1 MNRPLIAAGAGLLWF
16 AALAVAIVTDHSV
29 IAYLLWAPVLLP
41 AVWHVTAYR
50 SLPPETDMQPI
61 RYGRE
66 KGLFTFIADQVGGP
80 CPDCGVAKGMFH
92 TPGCDVER
100 CPRCGGQLISC
111 GHHNE
116 VEVVSP
122 YPISA

>member
-1 MNRPLIAAGAGLLWF
+1 MKRALIVGGGLLWF
-16 AALAVAIVTDHSV
+16 IALTVAIFTDHSG
-29 IAYLLWAPVLLP
+29 IAFVLWAPVLLP
-41 AVWHVTAYR
+41 AVWSVTAHR
-50 SLPPETDMQPI
+50 PIPSEAGMLQPI

-66 KGLFTFIADQVGGP
+66 KGLFTFIADRVGGP

-92 TPGCDVER
+92 TPGCDMER

-122 YPISA
+122 YPISG